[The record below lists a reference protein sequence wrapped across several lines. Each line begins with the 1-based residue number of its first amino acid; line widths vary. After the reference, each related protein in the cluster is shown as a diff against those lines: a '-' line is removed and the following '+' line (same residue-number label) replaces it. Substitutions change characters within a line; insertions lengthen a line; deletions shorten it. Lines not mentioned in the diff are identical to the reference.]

1 MNRKLRLESDSP
13 YNLTAEEVA
22 LSKRHSNFSL
32 QTRTV
37 YGLQTDKINQILYR
51 NKNLDDSTILYSASR
66 FLVEISIDNYV
77 QQITEC
83 NSKMVGFVALN
94 NQDEVLWSEVGS
106 FPWIWK
112 NNRRCLKTKH
122 SEGLIHFAIY
132 KDLILSYGIS

>member
-1 MNRKLRLESDSP
+1 M
-13 YNLTAEEVA
+13 
-22 LSKRHSNFSL
+22 

-94 NQDEVLWSEVGS
+94 DQDEVLWSEVGN

-122 SEGLIHFAIY
+122 SKGLIHFAIY